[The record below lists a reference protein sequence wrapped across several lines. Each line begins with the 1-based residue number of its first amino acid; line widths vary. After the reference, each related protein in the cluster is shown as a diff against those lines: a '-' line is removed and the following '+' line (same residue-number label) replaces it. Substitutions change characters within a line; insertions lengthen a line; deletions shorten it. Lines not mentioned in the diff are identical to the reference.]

1 MLATNNKEIIPTAYL
16 GREQAFIKHLLLE
29 GYLEKLLYIIGWNA
43 SELGHSEVIYV
54 DCFAGPWQESAED
67 LTDTS
72 IGISLALLAKVQI
85 RLANANKNVKFKAL
99 YIEQD
104 KRSFAKLSTYLISRS
119 PSNITTECING
130 NFCDLIPEISAKCAG
145 DGFAFF
151 FIDPK
156 GWSTVKPGLLDPLLR
171 RPRSEFLINFMYD
184 FVNRTVPIGQLR
196 AEIAEL
202 FDQEIDLESL
212 PSDPSLRELMI
223 VEMYR
228 SAIVTRANTERYK
241 AQSGYA
247 TVLDPLKDR
256 TKYHLV
262 YLTRHPL
269 GIVRFMEQSEKVSPI
284 QAAVRTAAK
293 LNDKSKKS
301 GIADLFGADSSQ
313 TEPQIRSTAAL
324 ELYWLN
330 LLANGPVV
338 VNLQV
343 IAKAL
348 SVTNCFPSEL
358 QIALGN
364 LISAGRVRNLSAN
377 ISKRRTKYFDFE
389 KKEKWELVAD
399 L

>member
-1 MLATNNKEIIPTAYL
+1 MLAANKKEIIPRAYL

-54 DCFAGPWQESAED
+54 DCFAGPWQESADD

-85 RLANANKNVKFKAL
+85 RLAGAGRNVKFKAI
-99 YIEQD
+99 YVEQD
-104 KRSFAKLSTYLISRS
+104 RQSFTKLNAYLASRT
-119 PSNITTECING
+119 PSNISTECING
-130 NFCDLIPEISAKCAG
+130 DFCSLIPEISAKCAG

-156 GWSTVKPGLLDPLLR
+156 GWSTVKPGLLDPLLK

-184 FVNRTVPIGQLR
+184 FVNRTVPMGQLR
-196 AEIAEL
+196 TEIAAL
-202 FDQEIDLESL
+202 FDQQIDAKSL
-212 PSDPSLRELMI
+212 PNDPSLRESMI

-228 SAIVTRANTERYK
+228 AAIVTRANTHKYK

-247 TVLDPLKDR
+247 TILDPLKDR

-269 GIVRFMEQSEKVSPI
+269 GIVRFMEQSEKVDPI

-293 LNDKSKKS
+293 LNDKSRKS
-301 GIADLFGADSSQ
+301 GIIDLFGADSDQ
-313 TEPQIRSTAAL
+313 MQLQPRSTEEL
-324 ELYWLN
+324 EAYWLN

-338 VNLQV
+338 VTLAV
-343 IAKAL
+343 VAKAL
-348 SVTNCFPSEL
+348 SATNCFPSEL
-358 QIALGN
+358 QVALGN
-364 LISAGRVRNLSAN
+364 LIAAGRVRNLDAN
-377 ISKRRTKYFDFE
+377 ISKRRTKFFDYE
-389 KKEKWELVAD
+389 KKERWEMLIR
-399 L
+399 